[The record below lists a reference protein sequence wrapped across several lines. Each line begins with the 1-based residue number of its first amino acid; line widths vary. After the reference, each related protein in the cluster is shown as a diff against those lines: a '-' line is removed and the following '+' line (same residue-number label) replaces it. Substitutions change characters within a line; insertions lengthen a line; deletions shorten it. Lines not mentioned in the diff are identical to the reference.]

1 MAVYD
6 GLTRNQWPGTWSPSS
21 DHPIVLDTEIR
32 GALRF
37 VSGVGSD
44 TLTNITGQR
53 LQEGMLV
60 YLKTG
65 YGSFTSNT
73 YYKYTLQGSETRNAA
88 TGAMPNAAANWS
100 VVTFAGAS
108 ELSALSDVSSTAP
121 NTGQV
126 LKWDGTEWA
135 PAADGGGGGGISLT
149 DISVAQNS
157 ASGAGTLSYNN
168 ASGVITYTPP
178 VLFDGAYGSLTGAP
192 TIPTKITDLSI
203 TDGTSG
209 QVLTTDGSGSFSFAT
224 PSGSSDLGSLTDVSS
239 STPSA
244 GQVLKWSGTQWEP
257 ASDSTGASGEGIE
270 LTDMSVTI
278 AGAAGCGSLTFNNS
292 TGVFL
297 FTPADVSSFSTF
309 SGSYADL
316 SGKPTLFSGD
326 YTDLTNI
333 PAGSDNMGLSLTGG
347 TTLNL
352 VNETDS
358 SIIDSVDLA
367 GITSSLNYS
376 NLSNL
381 PTLFSGDYTDL
392 SNKPSIPSLT
402 GYATE
407 SFVQTYVLSTISTD
421 NLVEGGTN
429 LFFNSERVDDR
440 VNALFVDG
448 VGLTKTY
455 DDSGNLLTLAID
467 FSEFDTDDVVEG
479 SVNTYLSGK
488 TTDVLAEGSSNLYFS
503 NARVRASVTASDGIT
518 FNSATGDFTL
528 TDTAVTAGSYGSASL
543 VPVITVNA
551 KGQITAASTVS
562 VAGVTAFD
570 YNVAT
575 GVLDIDTA
583 DGGNFATTVTLAP
596 FSTTDLTEGTNL
608 YYTDVRADA
617 RAQLKID
624 ALIDTAPGTLD
635 TLNELAAALGDDP
648 NFATTITSSIATKL
662 ATADFTSTADS
673 WIATK
678 TTADVTEGS
687 NLYYTQARFDSA
699 LTAKDTDAVSEGTAN
714 LYYTQARFDSALT
727 AKDTDALSEGTTN
740 LYYTQA
746 RFDSALTAKDT
757 DALSEG
763 TTNLYYTVARDTAQF
778 DTDLAT
784 KSTTDLT
791 EGSNLYYTDT
801 RAQTAITGG
810 VGITNTA
817 GTLDLD
823 ATAVTPGSYGSGTE
837 IPVITVD
844 QQGRITGSTVAT
856 VSSDLPIAGDTGT
869 DTVSLLTDTLT
880 FTGGVGVI
888 TTVATDAVTI
898 DIGQSVGTT
907 DDVEFAKVTAT
918 EESHIKIVTSHSVI
932 VTQKEL
938 VLAGQTTDATPTE
951 IFLNDGTGKI
961 AIASGATAKFK
972 ATIVCTDGTDTAAFS
987 VTGLIQNVAGTTSLI
1002 GTNIL
1007 ETIAEDSGSVWSAAL
1022 TADDSADYLKIV
1034 VTGEASK
1041 TIDWTV
1047 FMDVSEVKR

>member
-21 DHPIVLDTEIR
+21 NHPIVLDTEIR

-88 TGAMPNAAANWS
+88 TGAMPNATANWS

-257 ASDSTGASGEGIE
+257 ASDSTGAGGAGID

-278 AGAAGCGSLTFNNS
+278 AGAAGGGSLTYNNS

-297 FTPADVSSFSTF
+297 FTPADVSGFSTF

-429 LFFNSERVDDR
+429 LFFNNERVDDR

-479 SVNTYLSGK
+479 TVNTYLSGK

-503 NARVRASVTASDGIT
+503 NARVRAAVTASDGVT

-562 VAGVTAFD
+562 VAGVTSFD

-583 DGGNFATTVTLAP
+583 DGGNFAATVTLAP

-648 NFATTITSSIATKL
+648 NFATTVTSSIATKL

-678 TTADVTEGS
+678 TTADLTEGS

-699 LTAKDTDAVSEGTAN
+699 LTAKNTDDV
-714 LYYTQARFDSALT
+714 
-727 AKDTDALSEGTTN
+727 
-740 LYYTQA
+740 
-746 RFDSALTAKDT
+746 
-757 DALSEG
+757 SEG
-763 TTNLYYTVARDTAQF
+763 TTNLYYTVARDTAQFNTDLATKTTADVTEGSNLYYTAARDTAQF

-951 IFLNDGTGKI
+951 IYLNDGTGKI

-987 VTGLIQNVAGTTSLI
+987 ITGLIQNVAGTTSLI

-1022 TADDSADYLKIV
+1022 TADDPADYLKIV

>member
-21 DHPIVLDTEIR
+21 NHPIVLDTEIR

-37 VSGVGSD
+37 VSGAGSD

-88 TGAMPNAAANWS
+88 TGAMPNANANWS

-121 NTGQV
+121 STGQV
-126 LKWDGTEWA
+126 LKWDGTEWT

-149 DISVAQNS
+149 DISVAQNA

-192 TIPTKITDLSI
+192 TIPTNITDLSI

-244 GQVLKWSGTQWEP
+244 GQVLKWSGSQWEP

-278 AGAAGCGSLTFNNS
+278 AGAAGGGSLTFNNS

-297 FTPADVSSFSTF
+297 FTPADISSFSTF
-309 SGSYADL
+309 SGAYADL
-316 SGKPTLFSGD
+316 SGKPSLFSGD

-358 SIIDSVDLA
+358 TVIDSVDLA

-429 LFFNSERVDDR
+429 LFFNNERVDDR

-583 DGGNFATTVTLAP
+583 DGGNFAATVTLAP

-678 TTADVTEGS
+678 TTADVTEG
-687 NLYYTQARFDSA
+687 A
-699 LTAKDTDAVSEGTAN
+699 
-714 LYYTQARFDSALT
+714 
-727 AKDTDALSEGTTN
+727 N

-778 DTDLAT
+778 NTDLATKTTTDVTEGSNLYYTAARDSAQFDTDLAT
-784 KSTTDLT
+784 KTTTNLT
-791 EGSNLYYTDT
+791 EGTNLYYTDT

-1022 TADDSADYLKIV
+1022 TADDSTDYLKIV

>member
-21 DHPIVLDTEIR
+21 NHPIVLDTEIR

-88 TGAMPNAAANWS
+88 TGAMPNATANWS

-257 ASDSTGASGEGIE
+257 ASDSTGAGGAGID

-278 AGAAGCGSLTFNNS
+278 AGAAGGGSLTYNNS

-297 FTPADVSSFSTF
+297 FTPADVSGFSTF

-421 NLVEGGTN
+421 NLVEGDTN
-429 LFFNSERVDDR
+429 LFFNNERVDDR

-479 SVNTYLSGK
+479 TVNTYLSGK

-503 NARVRASVTASDGIT
+503 NARVRAAVTASDGVT

-562 VAGVTAFD
+562 VAGVTSFD

-583 DGGNFATTVTLAP
+583 DGGNFAATVTLAP

-648 NFATTITSSIATKL
+648 NFATTVTSSIATKL

-678 TTADVTEGS
+678 TTADLTEGS

-699 LTAKDTDAVSEGTAN
+699 LTAKNTDDV
-714 LYYTQARFDSALT
+714 
-727 AKDTDALSEGTTN
+727 
-740 LYYTQA
+740 
-746 RFDSALTAKDT
+746 
-757 DALSEG
+757 SEG
-763 TTNLYYTVARDTAQF
+763 TTNLYYTVARDTAQFNTDLATKTTADVTEGSNLYYTAARDTAQF

-951 IFLNDGTGKI
+951 IYLNDGTGKI

-987 VTGLIQNVAGTTSLI
+987 ITGLIQNVAGTTSLI

-1022 TADDSADYLKIV
+1022 TADDPADYLKIV

>member
-21 DHPIVLDTEIR
+21 NHPIVLDTEIR

-88 TGAMPNAAANWS
+88 TGAMPNATANWS

-257 ASDSTGASGEGIE
+257 ASDSTGAGGAGID

-278 AGAAGCGSLTFNNS
+278 AGAAGGGSLTYNNS

-297 FTPADVSSFSTF
+297 FTPADVSGFSTF

-429 LFFNSERVDDR
+429 LFFNNERVDDR

-479 SVNTYLSGK
+479 TVNTYLSGK

-503 NARVRASVTASDGIT
+503 NARVRAAVTASDGVT

-583 DGGNFATTVTLAP
+583 DGGNFAATVTLAP

-648 NFATTITSSIATKL
+648 NFATTVTSSIATKL

-678 TTADVTEGS
+678 TTADLTEGS

-699 LTAKDTDAVSEGTAN
+699 LTAKNTDDV
-714 LYYTQARFDSALT
+714 
-727 AKDTDALSEGTTN
+727 
-740 LYYTQA
+740 
-746 RFDSALTAKDT
+746 
-757 DALSEG
+757 SEG
-763 TTNLYYTVARDTAQF
+763 TTNLYYTVARDTAQFNTDLATKTTADVTEGSNLYYTAARDTAQF

-951 IFLNDGTGKI
+951 IYLNDGTGKI

-987 VTGLIQNVAGTTSLI
+987 ITGLIQNVAGTTSLI

-1022 TADDSADYLKIV
+1022 TADDPADYLKIV